1 MRTRSRTRAADT
13 VAAPRVPATSDGPA
27 SRTRSKTTNLTQA
40 LAASYDLGNKSS
52 AQRLSS
58 RQFPR
63 DFFNVAFAV
72 LDATLGEMLNYRQL
86 IQRPEFKKEWSHS
99 SANEFGR
106 LFQGIGGRI
115 AKPTNTCFFIK
126 KGEVPAE
133 RFKDVTY
140 CKFVCN
146 VREQKKEKNRTRAT
160 LGGNRVNYPGD
171 VGTPTADMLLFKIL
185 LNSVVS
191 LGEQSSWHSTS

>member
-1 MRTRSRTRAADT
+1 MS
-13 VAAPRVPATSDGPA
+13 
-27 SRTRSKTTNLTQA
+27 
-40 LAASYDLGNKSS
+40 
-52 AQRLSS
+52 
-58 RQFPR
+58 
-63 DFFNVAFAV
+63 
-72 LDATLGEMLNYRQL
+72 GEMLNFRQL
-86 IQRPEFKKEWSHS
+86 IQRLEFKKERSHS

-106 LFQGIGGRI
+106 LFQGIGGHI

-160 LGGNRVNYPGD
+160 LGGNLVNYPGD
-171 VGTPTADMLLFKIL
+171 VGTPTADMLLFKVL

-191 LGEQSSWHSTS
+191 TPGAKFMALDVSNFYLNTPMARFEYVKLRLTDIPDEVIREYRLHETGKVTSDGYIYVEVRKGMYGLPQAGILAHELLKKRLNERG